1 MICVNVRPFL
11 YFFQYFVIVLLSNN
25 QLFASRKITFQVVP
39 VPGLAVEKNPLLTV
53 NTDVLAKGGVS
64 NFVTGL
70 AIVVGDGDD
79 NVSVV
84 ASASVLELSSDV
96 MIGCLNTLVFVT
108 SKVVLVISSSFVV
121 AAMSSF
127 DTGLPM
133 FSTGIKIN
141 E

>member
-1 MICVNVRPFL
+1 M
-11 YFFQYFVIVLLSNN
+11 
-25 QLFASRKITFQVVP
+25 
-39 VPGLAVEKNPLLTV
+39 
-53 NTDVLAKGGVS
+53 
-64 NFVTGL
+64 TGL
-70 AIVVGDGDD
+70 AIVVSDGDD

-84 ASASVLELSSDV
+84 ASASVLELNSDV

>member
-1 MICVNVRPFL
+1 M
-11 YFFQYFVIVLLSNN
+11 
-25 QLFASRKITFQVVP
+25 
-39 VPGLAVEKNPLLTV
+39 
-53 NTDVLAKGGVS
+53 
-64 NFVTGL
+64 TGL

-108 SKVVLVISSSFVV
+108 LKIVLLISSSFVV

-127 DTGLPM
+127 DTGLLM

>member
-1 MICVNVRPFL
+1 MLKRI
-11 YFFQYFVIVLLSNN
+11 
-25 QLFASRKITFQVVP
+25 
-39 VPGLAVEKNPLLTV
+39 NPLLTV

-64 NFVTGL
+64 DFVTGL

-84 ASASVLELSSDV
+84 ASASVLEVSSDV

-108 SKVVLVISSSFVV
+108 SQIVPVICSSFVV
-121 AAMSSF
+121 AAMGSF
-127 DTGLPM
+127 DTSLLL
-133 FSTGIKIN
+133 FSAGIKIN

>member
-1 MICVNVRPFL
+1 M
-11 YFFQYFVIVLLSNN
+11 
-25 QLFASRKITFQVVP
+25 
-39 VPGLAVEKNPLLTV
+39 
-53 NTDVLAKGGVS
+53 AKGDVS

-79 NVSVV
+79 KVNVV
-84 ASASVLELSSDV
+84 ASASVLEVSSDV

-108 SKVVLVISSSFVV
+108 SKIVFVISSSFVV

-127 DTGLPM
+127 DTGLLM
-133 FSTGIKIN
+133 FSAGIKIN